1 VIKRDLPSDEESS
14 APVSACPRCLLAPGV
29 CSGGPFACTSEY
41 MERRAQLVLHELC
54 LLELASMAT
63 SAAEDETLLQA
74 LLSPPPPSDPTC
86 APTAGSQKVG
96 FGQGDCEKGAR
107 VGGHPCSAARPHA
120 ARGARDAS
128 GSVGEKSLEGTAVA
142 PKLGV
147 RGREAHECLVAAI
160 AYRLTYKRIV
170 LRGLA
175 GTRQEEE
182 KAGIAGLPTHMSD
195 AVRALHSAQE

>member
-1 VIKRDLPSDEESS
+1 MKKVLP
-14 APVSACPRCLLAPGV
+14 LIAPGV

-63 SAAEDETLLQA
+63 SAAEDETLLGT
-74 LLSPPPPSDPTC
+74 LLSPPPPSDLTC
-86 APTAGSQKVG
+86 DPTAGSQKVG
-96 FGQGDCEKGAR
+96 FGQGDCEKGPR
-107 VGGHPCSAARPHA
+107 VGGQPCSHA
-120 ARGARDAS
+120 ARGAREAS
-128 GSVGEKSLEGTAVA
+128 GSVGEKSLGGTAVA

-182 KAGIAGLPTHMSD
+182 KAGVAGLPTHMSPYPH
-195 AVRALHSAQE
+195 VRCGPGSALCSRVE